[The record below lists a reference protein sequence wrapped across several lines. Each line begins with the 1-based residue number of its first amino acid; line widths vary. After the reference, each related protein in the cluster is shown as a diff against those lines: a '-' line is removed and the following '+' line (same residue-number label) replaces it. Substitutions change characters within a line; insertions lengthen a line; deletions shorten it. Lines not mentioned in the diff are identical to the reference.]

1 MSRENRFPPSDLP
14 LLDELDNIRSLLGDG
29 LDIPL
34 LEPEPTDAPAPSAAT
49 STTPSTKT
57 ARPLAPA
64 CPPASTSRATV
75 AERPAPAPV
84 HQALVEREN
93 PFLPR
98 QTMERLAQHRAHTP
112 ESLRPPVPP
121 PASPATPSDSDVRA
135 AVDEILAVWLPRI
148 ERELRD
154 HLTRQLQ
161 GKGTRGK
168 DDA

>member
-1 MSRENRFPPSDLP
+1 M
-14 LLDELDNIRSLLGDG
+14 
-29 LDIPL
+29 
-34 LEPEPTDAPAPSAAT
+34 
-49 STTPSTKT
+49 
-57 ARPLAPA
+57 
-64 CPPASTSRATV
+64 
-75 AERPAPAPV
+75 

>member
-14 LLDELDNIRSLLGDG
+14 LLDELDDIRSLLGDG

-34 LEPEPTDAPAPSAAT
+34 LEPEPMDTPAPSSTKARP
-49 STTPSTKT
+49 TTP
-57 ARPLAPA
+57 ARPPI
-64 CPPASTSRATV
+64 STGRTAVT
-75 AERPAPAPV
+75 ERPAAAPM

-112 ESLRPPVPP
+112 ESLRPPAPP
-121 PASPATPSDSDVRA
+121 PAAAAKPSDSDVRA

-161 GKGTRGK
+161 GKDTRGK

>member
-14 LLDELDNIRSLLGDG
+14 LLDELDDIRSLLGDG

-34 LEPEPTDAPAPSAAT
+34 LEPEPMDTPAPSSTKARP
-49 STTPSTKT
+49 TTP
-57 ARPLAPA
+57 ARPPI
-64 CPPASTSRATV
+64 STGRTAV

>member
-14 LLDELDNIRSLLGDG
+14 LLDELDDIRSLLGDG

-34 LEPEPTDAPAPSAAT
+34 LEPEPMDTPAPS
-49 STTPSTKT
+49 TTPPTIK
-57 ARPLAPA
+57 ARPA
-64 CPPASTSRATV
+64 
-75 AERPAPAPV
+75 APV

-121 PASPATPSDSDVRA
+121 PASAATPSDSDVRA

-161 GKGTRGK
+161 GKDTRGK